1 MDIKI
6 DNKKDKTKINPI
18 IKKDIISVLNDVI
31 DILRV
36 KESKDV
42 FELKALSNHTIHNAS
57 IFQDKDSITVAIV
70 IYSLYKILD
79 RNKDINVFD
88 DLVSAR
94 DFLIKDNV
102 VGFRGVIRNILKK
115 ISETDKRLER
125 FIQDVIEKAKVRKG
139 MKIHEHGIS
148 MAKVSELLGISL
160 WELMSYVGKT
170 RMFDIENINIDV
182 NKRLSFVR
190 EVFK

>member
-1 MDIKI
+1 M
-6 DNKKDKTKINPI
+6 
-18 IKKDIISVLNDVI
+18 LNDVI

-42 FELKALSNHTIHNAS
+42 FELKVLSNHTIHNAS

-102 VGFRGVIRNILKK
+102 VGFRGIIRNILKK
-115 ISETDKRLER
+115 ISESDKRLEK